1 MSLYIPEGT
10 PPVIPAAMARIER
23 RLLQP
28 GHVRVRVGSRVE
40 PDDVVAHT
48 YLSAAP
54 KIINVARLLVIPPSQ
69 LARAMRREVGNKVA
83 QGDVLARVG
92 RLGGRSCQAPISGI
106 IAAVDTETGY
116 VTIAPEPTEY
126 ELTASIRGI
135 VMDVLPHEGVVIE
148 TPAAQVY
155 GAFGLGEENSGV
167 LRLLVTDPHEM
178 ITAEAIDPR
187 SAYAILIGG
196 AGVTAAALRRAVQE
210 KVRGVIVGGIEE
222 HELRTFLGWNTL
234 NHWQV
239 GFGSWQMP
247 HAQHVPNPGLTIV
260 ITEGF
265 GLRPMAQPLFDLLS
279 EQDRHEALIEG
290 LTQLRRPLRRPRVVI
305 PLARSTG
312 VQVEPTRPQLRP
324 GAMVRLLD
332 NAHLGQVARVR
343 AVSTFPRRIGAGA
356 YAAAVEVVQENMPPF
371 WVPRTS
377 VETFE

>member
-1 MSLYIPEGT
+1 
-10 PPVIPAAMARIER
+10 
-23 RLLQP
+23 
-28 GHVRVRVGSRVE
+28 
-40 PDDVVAHT
+40 
-48 YLSAAP
+48 
-54 KIINVARLLVIPPSQ
+54 
-69 LARAMRREVGNKVA
+69 MRREVGNKVA